1 MEFPPV
7 RKTIDGTT
15 AYFYRDERMMV
26 TVGDRVYG
34 HPFYDSVG
42 TDGEEIRT
50 LLTEREHAAL
60 IFESTTLMFEY
71 EAFSEFGASLGI
83 LDGRTIGQTETW
95 IFVQWSLEVLPPRAN
110 PARRLNF

>member
-60 IFESTTLMFEY
+60 IFESTTLMFTFTNWY
-71 EAFSEFGASLGI
+71 TKFNIYLFCP
-83 LDGRTIGQTETW
+83 RTG
-95 IFVQWSLEVLPPRAN
+95 LPRK
-110 PARRLNF
+110 